1 MNNPE
6 FRGKLANPKLTLFAF
21 HLCNNLAKGDKKL
34 VDKADHLWQKCA
46 ALGHLLQTNP
56 QLDFLPEKLNNRN
69 SPNSQPSDY
78 LELYESNGNRFLSFE
93 TVSKPDKLSLT
104 GGIYPLQLHDTYALD
119 FTLLSPNSTV
129 EINQLSNLNFQ
140 GCLLPREIQASLGQT
155 LVLFA
160 KPVDFAGNHQ
170 DLAVACVDALF
181 QDSELKQPKPYFISE
196 GKILGSPIFEF
207 DNSQEDPRLN
217 CHILVWLDTD
227 EKTSEIEASGKY
239 YRPLLNLLCCR
250 SKILYV
256 YHQAYLCNKEAR
268 KLYSQLEEKVE
279 EFSRLKSD
287 RKERLAQLE
296 GWLTELPQIVGL
308 TYARYLRD
316 IEVHQ
321 ITIETNVAN
330 YSSWLKKLGDC
341 SVQEMDNLDFIQK
354 FVDPNGPNFQEQ
366 IKVNMS
372 YLTVGRQLFQQMIE
386 TIRGIVEVDAQKQQV
401 DYEKVEKE
409 RDRNLQNTIQAV
421 GTGIGVGVGVAGIL
435 ASSYDSI
442 KEPWAFPSPQHPF
455 LPPHPFIMVI
465 AVSFLLGG
473 GLGWLAWFFTK
484 RHLKGKSSPGQ
495 TSLPDSQN
503 PPVNHILQ
511 EAEEVRCLRQASLTH
526 PPDRDY
532 NA

>member
-6 FRGKLANPKLTLFAF
+6 LIGKLANPKLTLFAF
-21 HLCNNLAKGDKKL
+21 HLCNNLAKGDKQP

-69 SPNSQPSDY
+69 SQNSQPSDY
-78 LELYESNGNRFLSFE
+78 LELYESNGNRVVSFE
-93 TVSKPDKLSLT
+93 TVSQPDRLPLK

-170 DLAVACVDALF
+170 DLAEDCVDALF
-181 QDSELKQPKPYFISE
+181 QDSELKQPKPYLVGE
-196 GKILGSPIFEF
+196 GKLLGSPIFEF
-207 DNSQEDPRLN
+207 DNSQEDPRLK

-227 EKTSEIEASGKY
+227 EKTSEIEASGNY

-287 RKERLAQLE
+287 RKERLEQLE
-296 GWLTELPQIVGL
+296 GWLTELPQIGL
-308 TYARYLRD
+308 NYARYLRD
-316 IEVHQ
+316 IELHR
-321 ITIETNVAN
+321 ITIETNVVN

-341 SVQEMDNLDFIQK
+341 SVKEIDNLDF
-354 FVDPNGPNFQEQ
+354 VQEFIKGSCKTFRQQ
-366 IKVNMS
+366 IKLNMS
-372 YLTVGRQLFQQMIE
+372 YLTAGKELFQQMIE

-401 DYEKVEKE
+401 KYEKNENN
-409 RDRNLQNTIQAV
+409 RDRNLQITIAV
-421 GTGIGVGVGVAGIL
+421 VGVGIGVAGVVS
-435 ASSYDSI
+435 SSYTLAVD
-442 KEPWAFPSPQHPF
+442 KPWGFPSFQHP
-455 LPPHPFIMVI
+455 LLSPHPFFI
-465 AVSFLLGG
+465 AIIVSCLGG
-473 GLGWLAWFFTK
+473 GVLGGVAWLIARK
-484 RHLKGKSSPGQ
+484 VLKSSSDRQSVSG
-495 TSLPDSQN
+495 SQSQ
-503 PPVNHILQ
+503 PVNPVLQ
-511 EAEEVRCLRQASLTH
+511 EAEEVRST
-526 PPDRDY
+526 RDT
-532 NA
+532 